1 MQHLSRK
8 HISTSSPACTEW
20 DSWEFGSSTM
30 PAGLLQGPARGY
42 LQVGRVT
49 VPGQY
54 SPTTTTA
61 HNATVIDG
69 PPFHSTFQTEVLPH
83 DALRANLGYKF
94 RIRHVQRYAIAIP
107 TRLLTFS
114 RPTLQLLSI
123 NLHVSNYI

>member
-1 MQHLSRK
+1 MY
-8 HISTSSPACTEW
+8 CT
-20 DSWEFGSSTM
+20 GM
-30 PAGLLQGPARGY
+30 VCLQMS
-42 LQVGRVT
+42 QQIGRVT

-69 PPFHSTFQTEVLPH
+69 PPFHSTLQTKVLPH

-107 TRLLTFS
+107 TNAAAAVD
-114 RPTLQLLSI
+114 QLACVKL
-123 NLHVSNYI
+123 Y